1 MRISDWSSDV
11 CSSDLHP
18 KAGGI
23 EEAEPDRVDAFPR
36 RFKMHGGLDN
46 ARQMIRVDRDD
57 QAWTG
62 KAASQFRAHAARL
75 CLPAVDRS
83 KAVVAEQRRPP
94 RAGIWPL
101 MLRVMGGRI
110 AGRSEEHTS
119 ELQSLMRISY
129 AA

>member
-1 MRISDWSSDV
+1 M
-11 CSSDLHP
+11 
-18 KAGGI
+18 

-83 KAVVAEQRRPP
+83 KAVVADNAGN
-94 RAGIWPL
+94 RAAGTWPL
-101 MLRVMGGRI
+101 RWQVM
-110 AGRSEEHTS
+110 AGRLPVNQCNHRGLERSDGMALNGRGKRRTS
-119 ELQSLMRISY
+119 GHKCEY
-129 AA
+129 

>member
-1 MRISDWSSDV
+1 
-11 CSSDLHP
+11 
-18 KAGGI
+18 
-23 EEAEPDRVDAFPR
+23 
-36 RFKMHGGLDN
+36 MHGGLDN

-83 KAVVAEQRRPP
+83 KAVVAEQRRHP

-101 MLRVMGGRI
+101 MLHVMGGRI
-110 AGRSEEHTS
+110 ADDPGYPQRLGPDARVAVEADDGPP
-119 ELQSLMRISY
+119 LGMKGGKRKK
-129 AA
+129 